1 MERKVFI
8 ILNDGEKMILHQ
20 AANIMN
26 TACGLADNN
35 CSECPFSKACENL
48 NHGFNIED
56 LAEDLLKL

>member
-1 MERKVFI
+1 
-8 ILNDGEKMILHQ
+8 MILHQ